1 MIAPRI
7 HLKLALGVALSGLIA
22 WGGCT
27 RRHEWTGKVDASP
40 ARVVEVRA
48 VDAEAGRLLVRQVL
62 WEYQVE
68 LQETASSLA
77 RIDAGDS
84 ALRRFASELE
94 TVFAEAPELPERSTW
109 AAQISEKRRQLQ
121 VARAAGTVREPGLV
135 SRFFGSLTNTVVR
148 SDTSGAFRLVAAEG
162 DWILARPDSRMGSG
176 PLWPVWVFR
185 LEDSMKPVVLLDSA
199 HQVTN
204 AAQLA
209 DQLAH
214 LSPEAATLARSPSTE
229 RSAPDVV
236 DPALAAWIAET
247 RTGAALAV
255 SNSVRRIAAV
265 RSAIAET
272 HAAGESIAIPLEGGR
287 PSRLATL
294 TLRWIPPGTFAMG
307 SPPEEADRDR
317 DEALHTV
324 LLKRGFYLAETE
336 CTQAQW
342 LTVNATQR
350 SGTRGDTLPVTQITW
365 SDARAFCVQ
374 LTARQRRLGM
384 LPDGWRWD
392 LPTESQW
399 EYACRAG
406 TAGAFAGDLDE
417 LAWHAGNSKG
427 RLQPVKTRKANGWG
441 LHDMHG
447 NVAEWC
453 RDWYGDYPLGMAVDP
468 AGPDTGTVRIYRG
481 GNLIYG
487 PRRSRSAIRGAF
499 SPGLRGDYLGF
510 RPALVQDP

>member
-1 MIAPRI
+1 MISPRI
-7 HLKLALGVALSGLIA
+7 QPKLALGAALCGLIA
-22 WGGCT
+22 WGGCS
-27 RRHEWTGKVDASP
+27 RRHEWTGKDDASP

-48 VDAEAGRLLVRQVL
+48 VEAEAVRPLVGQVL
-62 WEYQVE
+62 RAYQVE

-77 RIDAGDS
+77 QIDAGDS
-84 ALRRFASELE
+84 ALRRFAAELE
-94 TVFAEAPELPERSTW
+94 TVFAAAPDLPERSAWT
-109 AAQISEKRRQLQ
+109 AQISEKRRQLQ
-121 VARAAGTVREPGLV
+121 VARAARTVREPGLV
-135 SRFFGSLTNTVVR
+135 NQLFGSVTNTVVR
-148 SDTSGAFRLVAAEG
+148 SDTSGTFRLVAAEG
-162 DWILARPDSRMGSG
+162 DWILARPDPRAGSG
-176 PLWPVWVFR
+176 SLWPVWAFP
-185 LEDSMKPVVLLDSA
+185 LEHSMNSVVRLDSA

-209 DQLAH
+209 NQLAH
-214 LSPEAATLARSPSTE
+214 LSPEASTPARSPSPESST
-229 RSAPDVV
+229 PPVV

-255 SNSVRRIAAV
+255 SNSVQRLAAV
-265 RSAIAET
+265 RSAIADT
-272 HAAGESIAIPLEGGR
+272 HAAGESISIPLEGGR
-287 PSRLATL
+287 PSRVATL

-324 LLKRGFYLAETE
+324 LFKRGFYLAETE

-342 LTVNATQR
+342 LTVSETNR

-399 EYACRAG
+399 ECACRAG
-406 TAGAFAGDLDE
+406 TTGAFAGDLDE

-427 RLQPVKTRKANGWG
+427 RLQPVKTRKANAWG

-453 RDWYGDYPLGMAVDP
+453 RDWYGDYPLGMAADP
-468 AGPDTGTVRIYRG
+468 AGPDSGTVRIYRG